1 MSTPCDRYDATHSVT
16 VPRPT
21 RRKALAMLAAAPVAL
36 IALPSV
42 VGAVGVDPVALATH
56 ELVEAS
62 HEVERVLDA
71 TGDVGA
77 GILGWVRT
85 TVRLHEE
92 LAAEH
97 GEDAGGAIWRAAM
110 DRHYAWLGRR
120 YGPDA
125 A

>member
-1 MSTPCDRYDATHSVT
+1 MSERTRV
-16 VPRPT
+16 T
-21 RRKALAMLAAAPVAL
+21 RRQAVQALAAVVAVAALPAPLAAAP
-36 IALPSV
+36 
-42 VGAVGVDPVALATH
+42 DPVAAAYAA
-56 ELVEAS
+56 LVEAS

-120 YGPDA
+120 YGPGGGHA
-125 A
+125 